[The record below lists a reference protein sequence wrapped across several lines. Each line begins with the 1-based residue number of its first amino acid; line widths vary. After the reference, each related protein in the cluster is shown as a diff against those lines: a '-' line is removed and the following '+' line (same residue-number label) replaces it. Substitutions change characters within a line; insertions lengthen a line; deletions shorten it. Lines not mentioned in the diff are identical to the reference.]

1 MKRKLH
7 PIGYFKYLRNRIR
20 RNPKAFRVYSVLRL
34 LVIAILIRCIWVR
47 NLESAAICVLSLVL
61 FLIPTFMERQL
72 HVEIPAT
79 FQIIIFIFIFSA
91 EILGEINRFYTRIP
105 GWDTMLHT
113 LNGFLCGAIGYS
125 MIDLFNRSDEKLN
138 LSPFYLS
145 MMAFCFSMTIGVCW
159 EFIEFFI
166 DSIFYTDMQKDYITG
181 TIASVMLDPA
191 QNQIPY
197 RISNIVRTT
206 IETTDGTTYI
216 VEGGYLDIGLVDTMK
231 DLFVNFAGA
240 FTFGV
245 VGWFYQT
252 RGTAKQL
259 TEELLVR
266 KASKDE
272 MTVEEYM
279 TVEKAVKEIRREER
293 KAKMES
299 MEEQWKNSGRNNISS
314 RTKNRNIENV
324 SRRQEISPGESEDCN
339 E

>member
-1 MKRKLH
+1 MVKKLH

-20 RNPKAFRVYSVLRL
+20 RNPKAFRVYSVLRI
-34 LVIAILIRCIWVR
+34 LVIAVLIRSIWVK
-47 NLESAAICVLSLVL
+47 NLESAAICILSLVL

-79 FQIIIFIFIFSA
+79 FQIIIFIFIFAA

-166 DSIFYTDMQKDYITG
+166 DSIFFTDLQKDYFTG
-181 TIASVMLDPA
+181 TIASVMLDPD
-191 QNQIPY
+191 QSQVPF
-197 RISNIVRTT
+197 RISNITRTM
-206 IETTDGTTYI
+206 IETADGTVHTI
-216 VEGGYLDIGLVDTMK
+216 EGGYLDIGLADTMK

-240 FTFGV
+240 LIFGI

-252 RGTAKQL
+252 RGTAKHL

-272 MTVEEYM
+272 LTVEEYIS
-279 TVEKAVKEIRREER
+279 VEKAVKEIRREER
-293 KAKMES
+293 KTKMEDW
-299 MEEQWKNSGRNNISS
+299 EEQRKIQKKDLHNPQIQQSSQNGGEGKKKASSGE
-314 RTKNRNIENV
+314 T
-324 SRRQEISPGESEDCN
+324 EDRY